1 MSGRLK
7 FIILIIIIFFLLIN
21 NLFLFL
27 NLRDLQSEVKALQSR
42 LKVCQTNE
50 KVLNFTRLFIEK
62 VLKGEKE
69 IDFETRFQLENA
81 VRSIND
87 EEILNQWRKLV
98 ESKYEEEA
106 QREVVNLLY
115 LLITK
120 IQPL

>member
-21 NLFLFL
+21 NLFLFF

-42 LKVCQTNE
+42 LRVCQTNE

-62 VLKGEKE
+62 VLKGEKK

-98 ESKYEEEA
+98 ESEYEEEA

>member
-7 FIILIIIIFFLLIN
+7 FIILIIVIFFLLIN
-21 NLFLFL
+21 NLFLFF

-42 LKVCQTNE
+42 LRVCQTNE

-62 VLKGEKE
+62 VLKGEKK

-98 ESKYEEEA
+98 ESEYEEEA